1 MLRCIKLFLFPVL
14 YYQQIELEHF
24 QNRISKLNHWQH
36 TMDNLRKQIDEYDH
50 EKELM
55 DEYAFAK
62 AKVKDLT
69 KFVSVK

>member
-1 MLRCIKLFLFPVL
+1 
-14 YYQQIELEHF
+14 
-24 QNRISKLNHWQH
+24 
-36 TMDNLRKQIDEYDH
+36 MDNLRKQIDEYDH

>member
-1 MLRCIKLFLFPVL
+1 
-14 YYQQIELEHF
+14 
-24 QNRISKLNHWQH
+24 
-36 TMDNLRKQIDEYDH
+36 MDTLRKQIDEYEH

-69 KFVSVK
+69 KFVSAKDMLSKVYAQWP